1 MENIRWIRR
10 PAWIVGLLFAV
21 TSALYLNCIPA
32 YYDRLLDQCLVQG
45 CGMSVPALT
54 LDMAG
59 LSREEIAVLLVA
71 IDAVFTLVFYASAL
85 ILLWK
90 SPRERVGLLA
100 ALAML
105 AFGTTFPSLVNV
117 ASTYGSFSYYW
128 FQGLSAIGWMSISL
142 FCLLFP
148 NGRFVPAWSKYVM
161 LIIVAV
167 NVAGFVHGGQIW
179 NGLPASEL
187 LSLAWFLSF
196 TLLLIY
202 AQIRRFRGYSSPAER
217 QQTKWVVYGVAI
229 AFVGFA
235 GISIL
240 FDPAFYDGK
249 ASNFMYLNA
258 GLHLSLAALPATLTI
273 AVLRRRLWDIN
284 PLVNRTLVYGALT
297 LSVALLYAGAV
308 LYLGRLLREWNPFV
322 VSLIATGLIAAVFA
336 PLKEWLQRRVN
347 RLMKGRHDDPYAV
360 LLELGSRLLEP
371 LAPDAMLKA
380 LAVQVQGALRLPY
393 VGIAIE
399 IEGEETFIAEA
410 GERREGYDVHA
421 FPIVYRGPALG
432 TLYAL
437 GRSPGESFTADDERF
452 LEVLLRHAGPLVNN
466 ADMLQGMRRLTED
479 LRESREKLVLAREEE
494 RRRIR
499 NNLHDELAPR
509 LAALALKS
517 ATARKVV
524 EREPAA
530 AAALLD
536 DLSRDIR
543 ASVGDIRALVND
555 LRPPALD
562 EFGLVG
568 AIRMR
573 VEELAKTARAA
584 AEGGG
589 ARLTFRVDAPPE
601 LPPLR
606 AAVEVAAYR
615 IVTESVVNAWKH
627 AEAAVCQVKLGIEG
641 TETEG
646 RLLIEVA
653 DDGVGV
659 GASRLPGWSG
669 QAGGGIGL
677 VSMRE
682 RAAEIG
688 GEFAIGRREEG
699 GTRVR
704 AALPLQ

>member
-1 MENIRWIRR
+1 MENVRWMRW
-10 PAWIVGLLFAV
+10 PAWLFGLFFAATTV
-21 TSALYLNCIPA
+21 LYFNCIPA
-32 YYDRLLDQCLVQG
+32 YYDKLQEQCLARG
-45 CGMSVPALT
+45 CGLSVPALT
-54 LDMAG
+54 MDIAG
-59 LSREEIAVLLVA
+59 LSVAEISLVLVA
-71 IDAVFTLVFYASAL
+71 IDVLFTLVFFASAL

-90 SPRERVGLLA
+90 SPREPVGLLA

-117 ASTYGSFSYYW
+117 ASVSGSFAYYW

-148 NGRFVPAWSKYVM
+148 NGRFVPAWSRYAM
-161 LIIVAV
+161 LLIAAV
-167 NVAGFVHGGQIW
+167 NVAGFVKGGQIW
-179 NGLPASEL
+179 GGLPGAEL
-187 LSLAWFLSF
+187 YSLAWFLSF
-196 TLLLIY
+196 TVLLIY
-202 AQIRRFRGYSSPAER
+202 AQIHRFRVRSSPAER
-217 QQTKWVVYGVAI
+217 QQTKWVVYGIAI
-229 AFVGFA
+229 AFVGFVV
-235 GISIL
+235 ISIL
-240 FDPAFYDGK
+240 FDPRFYDGK
-249 ASNFMYLNA
+249 ASNFIYLNA
-258 GLHLSLAALPATLTI
+258 GLHMSLSALPVTLTI
-273 AVLRRRLWDIN
+273 AVLRRRLWAIN

-297 LSVALLYAGAV
+297 LCVVLLYAGAV
-308 LYLGRLLREWNPFV
+308 LYLDRLLRAWNPFV
-322 VSLIATGLIAAVFA
+322 VSLIATGLVAAAFA

-437 GRSPGESFTADDERF
+437 GRSPGEAFTADDERF
-452 LEVLLRHAGPLVNN
+452 LELLLRHAGPLVNN

-509 LAALALKS
+509 LAALALKT

-524 EREPAA
+524 EREPASA
-530 AAALLD
+530 TAILE
-536 DLSRDIR
+536 DLGRDIR
-543 ASVGDIRALVND
+543 TSVGDIRALVND

-573 VEELAKTARAA
+573 VDELAKTSADRMA
-584 AEGGG
+584 AEGAS
-589 ARLTFRVDAPPE
+589 ARIDFRVDAPHE

-615 IVTESVVNAWKH
+615 IATESVVNAWKH
-627 AEAAVCQVKLGIEG
+627 AEAAVCQVKLDIEAD
-641 TETEG
+641 G
-646 RLLIEVA
+646 RLIVEVT

-688 GEFAIGRREEG
+688 GEFAIGRREGG
-699 GTRVR
+699 GTRVWV
-704 AALPLQ
+704 ALPLQ

>member
-1 MENIRWIRR
+1 MRSLSWL
-10 PAWIVGLLFAV
+10 VGLFFAITAV
-21 TSALYLNCIPA
+21 LYFNGIPA
-32 YYDRLLDQCLVQG
+32 YYDRLLDQCLTRG
-45 CGMSVPALT
+45 CGLSVPALT
-54 LDMAG
+54 PDVAG
-59 LSREEIAVLLVA
+59 LSREETALILVA
-71 IDAVFTLVFYASAL
+71 IDVLFTLGFYASAL

-90 SPRERVGLLA
+90 GAREPVGLLA

-117 ASTYGSFSYYW
+117 VTAHGSFAYYW
-128 FQGLSAIGWMSISL
+128 FQSLSAIGWMSIAL

-148 NGRFVPAWSKYVM
+148 TGRFVPAWSKYAM
-161 LIIVAV
+161 LMIAAV
-167 NVAGFVHGGQIW
+167 NLANLFNGSQIW
-179 NGLPASEL
+179 SRLPHSEL
-187 LSLAWFLSF
+187 FTLIWFLSF
-196 TLLLIY
+196 TALLIY
-202 AQIRRFRGYSSPAER
+202 AQIRRFRSHSSPAER

-229 AFVGFA
+229 AFVGFVA
-235 GISIL
+235 ISIL
-240 FDPAFYDGK
+240 FDPSFYDGK
-249 ASNFMYLNA
+249 ASSFIYLNA
-258 GLHLSLAALPATLTI
+258 GLHLSLSALPATLTI

-284 PLVNRTLVYGALT
+284 PLVNRTLLYGTLT
-297 LSVALLYAGAV
+297 LCVALLYAGVV
-308 LYLGRLLREWNPFV
+308 LYLGKLLREWNPFV
-322 VSLIATGLIAAVFA
+322 VSLIATGLVAAAFA

-360 LLELGSRLLEP
+360 LLELGNRLLEP
-371 LAPDAMLKA
+371 LAPDAMVKA

-410 GERREGYDVHA
+410 GERREGLDVHA
-421 FPIVYRGPALG
+421 FPIVYRGRSLG
-432 TLYAL
+432 SLYAL
-437 GRSPGESFTADDERF
+437 SRSSGEAFTADDERF
-452 LEVLLRHAGPLVNN
+452 MELLLRHAGPLVNN

-509 LAALALKS
+509 LAGLALKT

-530 AAALLD
+530 ASAILD
-536 DLSRDIR
+536 DLGRDIR
-543 ASVGDIRALVND
+543 SSVSDIRALVND

-562 EFGLVG
+562 EFGLIG

-573 VEELAKTARAA
+573 VDELSKTAGARAA
-584 AEGGG
+584 AEGGD
-589 ARLTFRVDAPPE
+589 RWTVFEVDAPPE

-615 IVTESVVNAWKH
+615 IVTESAVNAWKH
-627 AEAAVCQVKLGIEG
+627 AEASVCRVTIDIEP
-641 TETEG
+641 EG
-646 RLLIEVA
+646 RLIVEVS

-659 GASRLPGWSG
+659 GAPKLPGWSG

-688 GEFAIGRREEG
+688 GEFAIGRGEGG
-699 GTRVR
+699 GTRVW